1 MKQQSGNFKRQERK
15 VEKISKA
22 EKVYN
27 ALRKE
32 KARAA
37 ARKAPVAAS
46 DV

>member
-27 ALRKE
+27 ALRKD
-32 KARAA
+32 KARDA
-37 ARKAPVAAS
+37 ARKAPAA
-46 DV
+46 VTAA